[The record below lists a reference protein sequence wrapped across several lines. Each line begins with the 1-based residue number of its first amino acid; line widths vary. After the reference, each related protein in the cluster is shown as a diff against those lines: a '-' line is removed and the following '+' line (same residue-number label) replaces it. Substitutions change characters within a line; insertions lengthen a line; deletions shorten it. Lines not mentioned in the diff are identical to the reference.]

1 MAADVVTAVGL
12 YMVGYYIQTDYRDW
26 VDRETGEKKEKCY
39 VTVAAGK
46 STRGGSVNVSIPATE
61 YDALEEKFADGS
73 LKVGSALLLPLEA
86 FGYKDKAYF
95 RAVGPISMLQ
105 EPVAVEVSV

>member
-1 MAADVVTAVGL
+1 MAADVVTERGL
-12 YMVGYYIQTDYRDW
+12 YMVGYYIQTETRDW
-26 VDRETGEKKEKCY
+26 VDRETGERKEKCY
-39 VTVAAGK
+39 VTVAVGK
-46 STRGGSVNVSIPATE
+46 SVRGGSVNVSISGRE
-61 YDALEEKFADGS
+61 CDALAEKFADGL
-73 LKVGSALLLPLEA
+73 LKVGGAILFPVEA